1 MTPPARGT
9 NEKAPTSRAR
19 RGLKGTA
26 KNLISVELQI
36 CCGAAYL
43 GAEEPQG
50 CLEGVGRHADVSA
63 LTWKPNSQRAL
74 SKHPDNQT
82 SEVWEKHS

>member
-1 MTPPARGT
+1 VTPPARGI

-43 GAEEPQG
+43 GLRSHKDASKG
-50 CLEGVGRHADVSA
+50 LAGM
-63 LTWKPNSQRAL
+63 LT
-74 SKHPDNQT
+74 
-82 SEVWEKHS
+82 